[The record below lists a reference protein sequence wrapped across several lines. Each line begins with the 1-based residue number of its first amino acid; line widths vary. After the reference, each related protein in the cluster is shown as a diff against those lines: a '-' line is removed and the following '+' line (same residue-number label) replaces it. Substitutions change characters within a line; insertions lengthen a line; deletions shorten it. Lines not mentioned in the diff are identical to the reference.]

1 MLAGVGGEWGSVGD
15 LISQSCRS
23 KMRRE
28 TSIPHVVLVCTYGV
42 SAVYHSPG
50 SIGQGL
56 TSADPSGLDGILQT
70 DPWVFWRSGLLRL
83 NARPRAMA
91 TTNPRLLDCRFPPA
105 QHHPWYQA
113 RHIATAISQS
123 ASRIA
128 QVALCVEMTYRLKGI
143 STSTRYVEH
152 QSSDMACSSSIQ
164 PPVVAKPGNGDRL
177 GSSQGRKDAAK
188 LLASCVSHPTV
199 VSMTSRSLVTSF
211 GGGRRLVFASYQ
223 RLVKPGGVVPE
234 IV

>member
-1 MLAGVGGEWGSVGD
+1 MRLLPRCVLATGHKMDTTLDAGGHGFWQSPPSSVAVHFIPRPAMLAGVGGEWGSVGD

-113 RHIATAISQS
+113 RHIATAISQ
-123 ASRIA
+123 
-128 QVALCVEMTYRLKGI
+128 
-143 STSTRYVEH
+143 
-152 QSSDMACSSSIQ
+152 
-164 PPVVAKPGNGDRL
+164 
-177 GSSQGRKDAAK
+177 
-188 LLASCVSHPTV
+188 
-199 VSMTSRSLVTSF
+199 
-211 GGGRRLVFASYQ
+211 
-223 RLVKPGGVVPE
+223 
-234 IV
+234 